1 MQTIDAVNNKKQ
13 IKASISN
20 AIAKLV
26 TGSNRDEIAL
36 RVEETY
42 ERLLIGAT
50 VFAHVPSLTA
60 GSVRRDG
67 KDYRANSVHGPFPK
81 ISAHRAPLAA

>member
-1 MQTIDAVNNKKQ
+1 MQTFDLVNIVNKKQ
-13 IKASISN
+13 IKASITN

-42 ERLLIGAT
+42 ERLLIGAS
-50 VFAHVPSLTA
+50 VFAHIPSLTA
-60 GSVRRDG
+60 GSVRREVIANLHRRSLNVE
-67 KDYRANSVHGPFPK
+67 RAALN
-81 ISAHRAPLAA
+81 LAVK

>member
-1 MQTIDAVNNKKQ
+1 MQTVDPVNNKKQ
-13 IKASISN
+13 IKESITN

-42 ERLLIGAT
+42 ERLLKYM
-50 VFAHVPSLTA
+50 
-60 GSVRRDG
+60 RDFLLARPFLRMSHRLL
-67 KDYRANSVHGPFPK
+67 RARLDEK
-81 ISAHRAPLAA
+81 

>member
-1 MQTIDAVNNKKQ
+1 MQTFDPVNNKKQ
-13 IKASISN
+13 IKASITN

-42 ERLLIGAT
+42 ERLLIGAA
-50 VFAHVPSLTA
+50 VFVHVPALTA
-60 GSVRRDG
+60 GFVRREVI
-67 KDYRANSVHGPFPK
+67 ANL
-81 ISAHRAPLAA
+81 HRRS